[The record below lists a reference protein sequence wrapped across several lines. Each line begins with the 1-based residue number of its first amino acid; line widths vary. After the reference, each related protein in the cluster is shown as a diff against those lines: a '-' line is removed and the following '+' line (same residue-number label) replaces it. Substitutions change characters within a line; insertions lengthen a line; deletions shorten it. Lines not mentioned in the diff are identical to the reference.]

1 MSNYNDPIIFN
12 WHIDPQSGEKY
23 SVQITDES
31 QTVIKNRIFLNQIP
45 DKLRGVKINGLT
57 EKTNIATANDFTVDY
72 TNGSITF
79 HPSKDNTQFSISYY
93 GRGVVMYPA
102 TRIWTELGNMGQV
115 RETLKDVLSQIN
127 TIYTHPETH
136 PASMITESTTK
147 RFSTDVEKSTW
158 SGKQDKLTAGT
169 NVTITGTEISAT
181 DTTYELAT
189 ASDNGLMPSTDKV
202 KIDNIEVSGIRVY
215 ASTDIIPTLPNG
227 VIALIYEV

>member
-136 PASMITESTTK
+136 PSSMIIDSPDK
-147 RFSTDVEKSTW
+147 RFVSDTEKASW
-158 SGKQDKLTAGT
+158 NGKQDKLTAGT
-169 NVTITGTEISAT
+169 NINISNNQISAT
-181 DTTYELAT
+181 DTTYGLA
-189 ASDNGLMPSTDKV
+189 SESVNGLMSSEDKT
-202 KIDNIEVSGIRVY
+202 KLNGLYNMVY
-215 ASTDIIPTLPNG
+215 ISESAFTALETKDPDTLY
-227 VIALIYEV
+227 LRY